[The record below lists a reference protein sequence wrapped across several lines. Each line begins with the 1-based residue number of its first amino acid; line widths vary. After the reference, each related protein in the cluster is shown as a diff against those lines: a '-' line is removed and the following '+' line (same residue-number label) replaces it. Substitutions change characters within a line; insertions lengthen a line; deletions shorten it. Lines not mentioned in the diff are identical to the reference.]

1 MPDSIEAVTHDG
13 DSRTIHVP
21 DRTPVN
27 RAAIH
32 RAQTDGGLRLHLV
45 DTLWND
51 PDREPPTGAAQI
63 GGYIY
68 EIADRLATTLEADLL
83 AHPAG
88 WKCVCGAL
96 NEGFWTSRDTCRGC
110 RIEAAKPSQVAAHF
124 RMVGQPSDNGV
135 IAARLRAELAAARA
149 RLLHPTPAEL
159 VAAHAECDTL
169 CPTCIYPAPCPTRRA
184 LDGQE

>member
-1 MPDSIEAVTHDG
+1 MPDSIEATTRTG
-13 DSRTIHVP
+13 DSRTIPIQPGTSVNL
-21 DRTPVN
+21 DAIART
-27 RAAIH
+27 
-32 RAQTDGGLRLHLV
+32 QTDHGLRLHLA
-45 DTLWND
+45 DTLWNS
-51 PDREPPTGAAQI
+51 DRPAPTGAAQI
-63 GGYIY
+63 GGYLY

-88 WKCVCGAL
+88 WRCVCGAL

>member
-1 MPDSIEAVTHDG
+1 MPDSIEAVTHAG
-13 DSRTIHVP
+13 DTRTLPLP

-27 RAAIH
+27 RDAIH

-45 DTLWND
+45 DTLWN

-68 EIADRLATTLEADLL
+68 EIADRLATALEADFL

-88 WKCVCGAL
+88 WRCVCGAL
-96 NEGFWTSRDTCRGC
+96 NEGLWTSRDMCQGC
-110 RIEAAKPSQVAAHF
+110 HVRPADPSRVAAHF

-135 IAARLRAELAAARA
+135 LSARLTAEVALAGA
-149 RLLHPTPAEL
+149 RLLHPSRPEL
-159 VAAHAECDTL
+159 VAADAECDTL

>member
-1 MPDSIEAVTHDG
+1 MPDSIEAVTHTG
-13 DSRTIHVP
+13 DTRTIPIP

-27 RAAIH
+27 RDAIH
-32 RAQTDGGLRLHLV
+32 RAQTDGGLRLHLA
-45 DTLWND
+45 DTLWNS
-51 PDREPPTGAAQI
+51 DRPAPTGAAQI

-68 EIADRLATTLEADLL
+68 EIADRLATTLEAALL

-96 NEGFWTSRDTCRGC
+96 NAGFWTSRDTCRGC
-110 RIEAAKPSQVAAHF
+110 RAVAAEPSQVAAHF

-135 IAARLRAELAAARA
+135 LAARLRAELAAARA
-149 RLLHPTPAEL
+149 RLLHPTRAEL